1 MTLSDAIRTCLRKYA
16 TFSGRAPRSEY
27 WWFALFYAA
36 GYVLTGWAALRL
48 AGEAIDPV
56 RLLTPFTGPVQSTF
70 VALFVLPLIAVK
82 WRRMHD
88 ISRPGWHAIYP
99 LVIGLIGYLILS
111 IGGWIIDLM
120 IWSGFGTGLLK
131 AHGPLVLRS
140 FELFADAFLAFA
152 AVMQAVVAWWLSR
165 PTAPGP
171 NWFGV
176 EPDSASTIEEAT
188 A

>member
-1 MTLSDAIRTCLRKYA
+1 MTFPDAIRTCFRKYA

-48 AGEAIDPV
+48 AGGAIDPV
-56 RLLTPFTGPVQSTF
+56 RLLTPFVGPVQSAF
-70 VALFVLPLIAVK
+70 VVLFALPFIAVK

-120 IWSGFGTGLLK
+120 IWSDIGTGFLR
-131 AHGPLVLRS
+131 AYGPLVLRS
-140 FELFADAFLAFA
+140 FELFASAFLSFA
-152 AVMQAVVAWWLSR
+152 AAMQIVVAWWLSR
-165 PTAPGP
+165 PSAPRP
-171 NWFGV
+171 NRFGE
-176 EPDSASTIEEAT
+176 EPDSASTTEEA
-188 A
+188 AA